1 MVFFILNRL
10 SRRSKLLAYFIIDL
24 ALVPISLFI
33 AFALRYGSIR
43 PNLLTSGE
51 IFLFSGL
58 TLCGVGVLLLF
69 RLPWIKLSALEGR
82 AVVRIAAGAGS
93 LAVCAM
99 VLSAAF
105 GFEAARSVPM
115 IFGTIFFSAALAVR
129 FALLVLVGF
138 LSGLTRQRRPVIVY
152 GAGAAG
158 LQMAAVLRN
167 SPDMRC
173 IAFVDDNT
181 HLQGV
186 LMAGVPVNS
195 PKKLAQFAHR
205 ANKPLV
211 VLAMPTLPK
220 AREKTIV
227 TDTRALG
234 FEVKV
239 MPSYTDMIS
248 ARGATPDL
256 MTVSPD
262 AILGRDRVDL
272 DIPEIARAYAGR
284 NVLVTG
290 AGGSIGSELCRQLL
304 ECRPASI
311 ILFEQ
316 SEFALYQIDQ
326 EMQGRCTALR
336 IPVYARLGSVTD
348 RSRVESIMRDFKVE
362 IVLHAAAY
370 KHVPLVEENELEGAR
385 NNVIGTQI
393 VAEVA
398 QALQVERFILVSTDK
413 AVRPTNIMGA
423 TKRMAELV
431 VQDIST
437 RTQFTRFAMVRF
449 GNVLGSSGSV
459 LPLFQRQIAEGGPVT
474 VTHPEVTRFF
484 MTIPEAARLVLL
496 AGAYAEGGDVFVLD
510 MGEPRK
516 IIDIARQMIT
526 LSGRRVKDPVTG
538 EGDLEIRITGLRP
551 GEKLYEELLTAD
563 ANLRPTPHAKIMRA
577 QEKHLSQIEVASMM
591 RDIVA
596 SIQSANP
603 DRLRAVV
610 TRSVEGYR
618 RPDHSTPPPG
628 IEPPGKT
635 TQPGSTIA
643 LI

>member
-1 MVFFILNRL
+1 MAILLLQRL
-10 SRRSKLLAYFIIDL
+10 SRRSKLFAYLFIDL
-24 ALVPISLFI
+24 ALIPISLFI
-33 AFALRYGSIR
+33 SFALRYGSLD
-43 PNLLTSGE
+43 PDLLVKGHTV
-51 IFLFSGL
+51 LFASL
-58 TLCGVGVLLLF
+58 TACGVGVLLMF

-82 AVVRIAAGAGS
+82 AVVRIAAGAGC

-99 VLSAAF
+99 ILSSALDF
-105 GFEAARSVPM
+105 SAARSVPM
-115 IFGTIFFSAALAVR
+115 IFGSIFFTAALAVR
-129 FALLVLVGF
+129 FSLLVLIGF
-138 LSGLTRQRRPVIVY
+138 LNDLTTQRRPVIIY
-152 GAGAAG
+152 GAGSAG
-158 LQMAAVLRN
+158 LQMAGVLR
-167 SPDMRC
+167 SSSDMRC
-173 IAFVDDNT
+173 VAFIDDNK

-186 LMAGVPVNS
+186 LMAGVPVYPPS
-195 PKKLAQFAHR
+195 KLRQLAKRLQA
-205 ANKPLV
+205 PLV
-211 VLAMPTLPK
+211 LVAMPSIPK
-220 AREKTIV
+220 SRESKIV
-227 TDTRALG
+227 TETRALG
-234 FEVKV
+234 FEVRI

-248 ARGATPDL
+248 TRGGATDL

-316 SEFALYQIDQ
+316 SEFALYQIDL
-326 EMQGRCTALR
+326 EMQARCAALR
-336 IPVYARLGSVTD
+336 IPVIARLGSVTD
-348 RSRVESIMRDFKVE
+348 RARVESIMREFKIE

-385 NNVIGTQI
+385 NNVLGTQV

-431 VQDIST
+431 VQDLAT
-437 RTQFTRFAMVRF
+437 RSHFTRSAMVRF

-459 LPLFQRQIAEGGPVT
+459 LPLFQKQIAEGGPVT
-474 VTHPEVTRFF
+474 VTHPDITRFF

-516 IIDIARQMIT
+516 IIDIARQMIM
-526 LSGRRVKDPVTG
+526 LSGRTVKDPVTG

-551 GEKLYEELLTAD
+551 GEKLYEELLTSE
-563 ANLRPTPHAKIMRA
+563 ANLRPTPHAKILRA
-577 QEKHLSQIEVASMM
+577 QEMHLSQIEVAAMM
-591 RDIVA
+591 REISA
-596 SIQSANP
+596 SIQNNDA
-603 DRLRAVV
+603 DRLRLAVV
-610 TRSVEGYR
+610 KTVEGYR
-618 RPDHSTPPPG
+618 RPAADAASAVKNAAAGGAKREGVSAH
-628 IEPPGKT
+628 
-635 TQPGSTIA
+635 
-643 LI
+643 L